1 MRFKPWLSLAVLI
14 MLAGAMIVP
23 LRATAAARSPEEV
36 PPTQPPFKAR
46 LFPETGHTAV
56 NSFLSFW
63 ERTPNAL
70 FVLGYP
76 ISAPFIEES
85 FTNPGEYYRVQY
97 FERAVLEEHPE
108 NYGTPYYTI
117 SWDACWGRKSSRGVR
132 MNRRSS
138 RFPIR
143 ATARGTA

>member
-70 FVLGYP
+70 LRHMESH
-76 ISAPFIEES
+76 IS
-85 FTNPGEYYRVQY
+85 V
-97 FERAVLEEHPE
+97 
-108 NYGTPYYTI
+108 TI
-117 SWDACWGRKSSRGVR
+117 
-132 MNRRSS
+132 
-138 RFPIR
+138 PIR
-143 ATARGTA
+143 AGISWEHCGI